1 MILLIF
7 LLSILFQQHPSA
19 KTSPT
24 AAEGKTN
31 HKATAGTRPDA
42 IHCVL
47 VSCLLNSKQTAT
59 ICTARSAPS
68 RPSAPETK
76 AVPSSGLKKATTYLQ
91 SISKI
96 SPLPCIAKRNIR
108 GEKKERKTK
117 EQKRTRNESNK
128 TQPFFYTKEKRKG
141 FKDTRC
147 SGGDFSPRGRAF
159 LYRSYPRANT
169 MKVFCEDAS
178 LGTTVR
184 NARFTESPLA

>member
-1 MILLIF
+1 MQF
-7 LLSILFQQHPSA
+7 
-19 KTSPT
+19 T
-24 AAEGKTN
+24 
-31 HKATAGTRPDA
+31 
-42 IHCVL
+42 VL
-47 VSCLLNSKQTAT
+47 VSRLLNSKQTAT